1 MNFDTNEL
9 YLSIPRSYFPAK
21 QNAFNFLININ
32 DGGGGYLINFY
43 LLNNTSSESF
53 FFPSNIFIIFFSY
66 GFRPAAGLPTLFFNR
81 AKSSRHAVRMRG
93 RTLLSARYGFTTC
106 EDSPFSRII
115 SIRCSFQLKLKST
128 NYHQLYNESIK
139 KA

>member
-1 MNFDTNEL
+1 MNFDTFNES
-9 YLSIPRSYFPAK
+9 YLSIPRSYFTAK
-21 QNAFNFLININ
+21 QNALDFLININ
-32 DGGGGYLINFY
+32 NGGGLFKNFC

-93 RTLLSARYGFTTC
+93 
-106 EDSPFSRII
+106 EDSPLRKVWLHDVRRFSVLPNH
-115 SIRCSFQLKLKST
+115 FHTLQFST
-128 NYHQLYNESIK
+128 KID
-139 KA
+139 

>member
-1 MNFDTNEL
+1 MNFDTFNES
-9 YLSIPRSYFPAK
+9 YLSIPRSYFTAK
-21 QNAFNFLININ
+21 QNVLDFLTNIN
-32 DGGGGYLINFY
+32 NGGGEFKNFC

-53 FFPSNIFIIFFSY
+53 FFPSNIFIIFSY

-81 AKSSRHAVRMRG
+81 AKSSRHTVRMRG

>member
-1 MNFDTNEL
+1 MNFDTFNES
-9 YLSIPRSYFPAK
+9 YLSIPRSYFTAK
-21 QNAFNFLININ
+21 QNALDFLININ
-32 DGGGGYLINFY
+32 NGGGLFKNFC

-53 FFPSNIFIIFFSY
+53 FFPSNIFIIFSY

-81 AKSSRHAVRMRG
+81 AKSSRHTVRMRG
-93 RTLLSARYGFTTC
+93 RTLLSARYGCTMC
-106 EDSPFSRII
+106 EDSPFCQII
-115 SIRCSFQLKLKST
+115 SIRCSFQLKST

>member
-1 MNFDTNEL
+1 MNFDTFNES
-9 YLSIPRSYFPAK
+9 YLSIPRSYFTAK
-21 QNAFNFLININ
+21 QNALDFLININ
-32 DGGGGYLINFY
+32 NGGVFKNFC

-81 AKSSRHAVRMRG
+81 AKSSRHTVRMRG
-93 RTLLSARYGFTTC
+93 RTLLSARYGCTMC
-106 EDSPFSRII
+106 EDSPFCQII
-115 SIRCSFQLKLKST
+115 SIRCSFQLKST

>member
-1 MNFDTNEL
+1 MNFDTFNES
-9 YLSIPRSYFPAK
+9 YLSIPRSYFTAK

-32 DGGGGYLINFY
+32 DGGGYLINFY

-53 FFPSNIFIIFFSY
+53 FFPSNIFIIFSY

-81 AKSSRHAVRMRG
+81 AKSSRHTVRMRG
-93 RTLLSARYGFTTC
+93 RTLLSARYGCTMC
-106 EDSPFSRII
+106 EDSPFCQII
-115 SIRCSFQLKLKST
+115 SIRCSFQLKST

>member
-1 MNFDTNEL
+1 MNFDTFNES
-9 YLSIPRSYFPAK
+9 YLSIPRSYFTAK
-21 QNAFNFLININ
+21 QNALDFLTNIN
-32 DGGGGYLINFY
+32 NGGGVFKNFC

-81 AKSSRHAVRMRG
+81 AKSSRHTVRMRG
-93 RTLLSARYGFTTC
+93 RTLLSARYGCTMC
-106 EDSPFSRII
+106 EDSPFCQII
-115 SIRCSFQLKLKST
+115 SIRCSFQLKST

>member
-1 MNFDTNEL
+1 MNFDTFNES
-9 YLSIPRSYFPAK
+9 YLSIPRSYFTAK
-21 QNAFNFLININ
+21 QNALDFLTNIN
-32 DGGGGYLINFY
+32 NWGRVFKNFC

-53 FFPSNIFIIFFSY
+53 FFPSNIFIIFSY

-81 AKSSRHAVRMRG
+81 AKSSRHTVRMRG
-93 RTLLSARYGFTTC
+93 RTLLSARYGCTMC
-106 EDSPFSRII
+106 EDSPFCQII
-115 SIRCSFQLKLKST
+115 SIRCSFQLKST

>member
-1 MNFDTNEL
+1 MNFDTFNES
-9 YLSIPRSYFPAK
+9 YLSIPRSYFTAK
-21 QNAFNFLININ
+21 QNALDFLININ
-32 DGGGGYLINFY
+32 NGGGVFKNFC

-53 FFPSNIFIIFFSY
+53 FFPSNIFIIFSY

-81 AKSSRHAVRMRG
+81 AKSSRHTVRMRG

>member
-1 MNFDTNEL
+1 MNFDTFNES
-9 YLSIPRSYFPAK
+9 YLSIPRSYFTAK
-21 QNAFNFLININ
+21 QNVLDFLTNIN
-32 DGGGGYLINFY
+32 NGGGGFKNFC

-81 AKSSRHAVRMRG
+81 AKSSRHTVRMRG
-93 RTLLSARYGFTTC
+93 RTLLSARYGCTMC
-106 EDSPFSRII
+106 EDSPFCQII
-115 SIRCSFQLKLKST
+115 SIRCSFQLKST

>member
-1 MNFDTNEL
+1 MNFDTFNES
-9 YLSIPRSYFPAK
+9 YLSIPRSYFTAK
-21 QNAFNFLININ
+21 QNALDFLININ
-32 DGGGGYLINFY
+32 NGGGLFKNFC

-53 FFPSNIFIIFFSY
+53 FFPSNIFIIFSY

-81 AKSSRHAVRMRG
+81 AKSSRHTVRMRG
-93 RTLLSARYGFTTC
+93 RTLLSARYGCTMC

-115 SIRCSFQLKLKST
+115 SIRCSFQLKST

>member
-1 MNFDTNEL
+1 MNFDTFNES
-9 YLSIPRSYFPAK
+9 YLSIPRSYFTAK
-21 QNAFNFLININ
+21 QNALDFLININ
-32 DGGGGYLINFY
+32 NGGGLFKNFC

-93 RTLLSARYGFTTC
+93 
-106 EDSPFSRII
+106 EDSPLRKVWLHDVRRLPVFPNHFHTLQFSTKID
-115 SIRCSFQLKLKST
+115 
-128 NYHQLYNESIK
+128 
-139 KA
+139 

>member
-1 MNFDTNEL
+1 MQPQHTKKRMNFDTNEL

-32 DGGGGYLINFY
+32 DGGGYLINFY

-93 RTLLSARYGFTTC
+93 
-106 EDSPFSRII
+106 EDSPLRKVWLHDVRRFSVLPNH
-115 SIRCSFQLKLKST
+115 FHTLQFST
-128 NYHQLYNESIK
+128 KID
-139 KA
+139 

>member
-32 DGGGGYLINFY
+32 DGGGYLINFY

-53 FFPSNIFIIFFSY
+53 FFPSNIFIIFSY

-81 AKSSRHAVRMRG
+81 AKSSRHTVRMRG
-93 RTLLSARYGFTTC
+93 RTLLSARYGCTMC
-106 EDSPFSRII
+106 EDSPFCQII
-115 SIRCSFQLKLKST
+115 SIRCSFQLKST

>member
-1 MNFDTNEL
+1 MNFDTFNES
-9 YLSIPRSYFPAK
+9 YLSIPRSYFTAK
-21 QNAFNFLININ
+21 QNALDFLTNIN
-32 DGGGGYLINFY
+32 NLGGVFKNFC

-53 FFPSNIFIIFFSY
+53 FFPSNIFIIFSY

-81 AKSSRHAVRMRG
+81 AKSSRHTVRMRG

>member
-21 QNAFNFLININ
+21 QNAFNFLTNIN
-32 DGGGGYLINFY
+32 DEGGGYLINFY

-81 AKSSRHAVRMRG
+81 AKSSRHTVRMRG
-93 RTLLSARYGFTTC
+93 RTLLSARYGCTMC
-106 EDSPFSRII
+106 EDSPFCQII
-115 SIRCSFQLKLKST
+115 SIRCSFQLKST

>member
-1 MNFDTNEL
+1 MNFDTFNES
-9 YLSIPRSYFPAK
+9 YLSIPRSYFTAK
-21 QNAFNFLININ
+21 QNALDFLTNIN
-32 DGGGGYLINFY
+32 NLGGGVFKNFC

-53 FFPSNIFIIFFSY
+53 FFPSNIFIIFSY

-93 RTLLSARYGFTTC
+93 RTLLSTRYGFTTC

-115 SIRCSFQLKLKST
+115 SIRCSFQLKST

>member
-1 MNFDTNEL
+1 MNFDTFNES
-9 YLSIPRSYFPAK
+9 YLSIPRSYFTAK
-21 QNAFNFLININ
+21 QNALDFLTNIN
-32 DGGGGYLINFY
+32 NWGGVFKNFC

-53 FFPSNIFIIFFSY
+53 FFPSNIFIIFSY

-81 AKSSRHAVRMRG
+81 AKSSRHTVRMRG
-93 RTLLSARYGFTTC
+93 RTLLSARYGCTMC
-106 EDSPFSRII
+106 EDSPFCQII
-115 SIRCSFQLKLKST
+115 SIRCSFQLKST

>member
-1 MNFDTNEL
+1 MNFDTFNES
-9 YLSIPRSYFPAK
+9 YLSIPRSYFTAK
-21 QNAFNFLININ
+21 QNALDFLININ
-32 DGGGGYLINFY
+32 NGGGVFKNFC

-53 FFPSNIFIIFFSY
+53 FFPSNIFIIFSY

-81 AKSSRHAVRMRG
+81 AKSSRHTVRMRG
-93 RTLLSARYGFTTC
+93 RTLLSARYGCTMC

>member
-1 MNFDTNEL
+1 MNFDTFNES
-9 YLSIPRSYFPAK
+9 YLSIPRSYFTAK
-21 QNAFNFLININ
+21 QNALDFLININ
-32 DGGGGYLINFY
+32 NGGGVFKNFC

-53 FFPSNIFIIFFSY
+53 FFPSNIFIIFSY

-81 AKSSRHAVRMRG
+81 AKSSRHTVRMRG
-93 RTLLSARYGFTTC
+93 RTLLSARYGCTMC

-115 SIRCSFQLKLKST
+115 SIRCSFQLKST

>member
-1 MNFDTNEL
+1 MNFDTFNES
-9 YLSIPRSYFPAK
+9 YLSIPRSYFTAK
-21 QNAFNFLININ
+21 QNVLDFLTNIN
-32 DGGGGYLINFY
+32 NGGGVFKNFC

-53 FFPSNIFIIFFSY
+53 FFPSNIFIIFSY

-81 AKSSRHAVRMRG
+81 AKSSRHTVRMRG
-93 RTLLSARYGFTTC
+93 RTLLSARYGCTMC
-106 EDSPFSRII
+106 EDSPFCQII
-115 SIRCSFQLKLKST
+115 SIRCSFQLKST

>member
-1 MNFDTNEL
+1 MNFDTFNES
-9 YLSIPRSYFPAK
+9 YLSIPRSYFTAK
-21 QNAFNFLININ
+21 QNALDFLININ
-32 DGGGGYLINFY
+32 NRGGVFKNFC

-93 RTLLSARYGFTTC
+93 
-106 EDSPFSRII
+106 EDSPLRKVWLHDVRRLPVFPNHFHTLQFSTKID
-115 SIRCSFQLKLKST
+115 
-128 NYHQLYNESIK
+128 
-139 KA
+139 

>member
-1 MNFDTNEL
+1 MNFDTFNES
-9 YLSIPRSYFPAK
+9 YLSIPRSYFTAK
-21 QNAFNFLININ
+21 QNALDFLTNIN
-32 DGGGGYLINFY
+32 NRGGVFKNFC

-53 FFPSNIFIIFFSY
+53 FFPSNIFIIFSY

-81 AKSSRHAVRMRG
+81 AKSSRHTVRMRG
-93 RTLLSARYGFTTC
+93 RTLLSARYGCTMC
-106 EDSPFSRII
+106 EDSPFCQII
-115 SIRCSFQLKLKST
+115 SIRCSFQLKST

>member
-1 MNFDTNEL
+1 MNFDTFNES
-9 YLSIPRSYFPAK
+9 YLSIPRSYFTAK
-21 QNAFNFLININ
+21 QNALDFLTNIN
-32 DGGGGYLINFY
+32 KKKGGVFKNFC

-53 FFPSNIFIIFFSY
+53 FFPSNIFIIFSY

-81 AKSSRHAVRMRG
+81 AKSSRHTVRMRG
-93 RTLLSARYGFTTC
+93 RTLLSARYGCTMC
-106 EDSPFSRII
+106 EDSPFCQII
-115 SIRCSFQLKLKST
+115 SIRCSFQLKST

>member
-1 MNFDTNEL
+1 MNFDTFNES
-9 YLSIPRSYFPAK
+9 YLSIPRSYFTAK
-21 QNAFNFLININ
+21 QNALDFLININ
-32 DGGGGYLINFY
+32 NGGGVFKNFC

-53 FFPSNIFIIFFSY
+53 FFPSNIFIIFSY

-81 AKSSRHAVRMRG
+81 AKSSRHTVRMRG
-93 RTLLSARYGFTTC
+93 RTLLSARYGCTMC
-106 EDSPFSRII
+106 EDSPFCQII
-115 SIRCSFQLKLKST
+115 SIRCSFQLKST